1 MAGLKRRLLDTSR
14 AAKTLKIGYDDLARQ
29 HADLQRDHD
38 AMLSL
43 LIALARESQE
53 RALMARALKVK
64 KSTLAVKDGWAIST
78 EVPDGSDYV
87 TIHAIRQLPTAK
99 VAS

>member
-1 MAGLKRRLLDTSR
+1 MAGLKRRFIDTAR
-14 AAKTLKIGYDDLARQ
+14 AAKTLKASYEDLARQ

-53 RALMARALKVK
+53 RALMARPLKVK
-64 KSTLAVKDGWAIST
+64 KSTLAVKTGWAIST
-78 EVPDGSDYV
+78 EAPDGSDYV
-87 TIHAIRQLPTAK
+87 TIHAIRQLPQPKDA
-99 VAS
+99 A

>member
-1 MAGLKRRLLDTSR
+1 MAGLKRRLIDTSR
-14 AAKTLKIGYDDLARQ
+14 EAKSWKVSYEDLARQ
-29 HADLQRDHD
+29 QADLQRDHD

-53 RALMARALKVK
+53 RALMARPLKVK

-78 EVPDGSDYV
+78 EAPEASEYV
-87 TIHAIRQLPTAK
+87 TIRAIRQLPQPKNA
-99 VAS
+99 A